1 MTTPRRRLAR
11 TLASVEMAR
20 AYSACALLSV
30 FGSFAIAAFTSTAT
44 LNTIIAVLCVIGVGI
59 LWVRREELSPL
70 RLAPS
75 TLLAFLAWTLASAVW
90 STASAASLKAWAAL
104 AGYAVIAVVV
114 GHIRDTLQ
122 TVRALGDALRILLGA
137 SLIAEIMSGIL
148 LDMPFHFLGIQGELA
163 AGGPIQ
169 GLFGTRNMLGFI
181 AVIAVITFVVEW
193 RSQSLSAAIAI
204 PSVVVAGFL
213 ALFSASPTV
222 LVLAAAVGAASV
234 ALVIVRQAP
243 AARRRPLQWAIGG
256 VVLAVL
262 ITIAIFRTRIIAV
275 LDAGSDFNIR
285 VELWSNL
292 LTYVQQRPAQGWGWF
307 GLWSDA
313 LYPFNSINY
322 FTQDHH
328 GSALNAFF
336 DTLLQVGAGG
346 LLLFSLLGG
355 VALVRSWL
363 VASVRRSVVYAWTPL
378 VLVALAVDSVF
389 ESFTLVNAGWFLLV
403 LCALRAGQSR
413 SWRENIDAVQTIS
426 TPLPDR

>member
-20 AYSACALLSV
+20 AYSTCALLSV
-30 FGSFAIAAFTSTAT
+30 FGSFAISAFTSSAT

-122 TVRALGDALRILLGA
+122 TVRALGDALRMLLGA

-148 LDMPFHFLGIQGELA
+148 LDIPFRFLGIQGELA
-163 AGGPIQ
+163 VGGPIQ

-243 AARRRPLQWAIGG
+243 VSRRRPLQWAIGG

-262 ITIAIFRTRIIAV
+262 ITIAIFRTRVVAV

-285 VELWSNL
+285 VDLWSNL

-307 GLWSDA
+307 GLWNDA

-322 FTQDHH
+322 FTNDHH

-346 LLLFSLLGG
+346 LLLFCLLGG

-413 SWRENIDAVQTIS
+413 SWRENIDAVQTSS